1 MALNTSIT
9 AERPITRAD
18 IEAKLREI
26 RGEVD
31 TTTETARSYLLIAG
45 GAGVV
50 AIVGLAYLVG
60 RSKGKKKSTVVE
72 IRRV

>member
-1 MALNTSIT
+1 MTPT
-9 AERPITRAD
+9 AADAGKPVERSD

-31 TTTETARSYLLIAG
+31 TTATAAKPALMAV
-45 GAGVV
+45 AGVAVV
-50 AIVGLAYLVG
+50 AVFFVAYSLG
-60 RSKGKKKSTVVE
+60 RRKGKKKSTVVE

>member
-1 MALNTSIT
+1 MTPPGNDKPI
-9 AERPITRAD
+9 ERSD

-31 TTTETARSYLLIAG
+31 TTATAAKPALMAV
-45 GAGVV
+45 AVV
-50 AIVGLAYLVG
+50 AVFFVAYSLG
-60 RSKGKKKSTVVE
+60 RRKGRKKSTVVE